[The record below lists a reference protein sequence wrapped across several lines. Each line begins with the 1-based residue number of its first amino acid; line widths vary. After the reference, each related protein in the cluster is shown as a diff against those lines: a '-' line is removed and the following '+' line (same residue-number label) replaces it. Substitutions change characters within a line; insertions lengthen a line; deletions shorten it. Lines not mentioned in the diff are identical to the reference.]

1 MFRGISFDSGGAFT
15 KAVPSL
21 EGALTVFPPWLVE
34 NYWGFQGNC
43 EFPSWA
49 FFLSCPA
56 AGLCLMVTAEEQ
68 DLPAQG
74 SSLYLERK
82 NRMSDWELHLF
93 IV

>member
-1 MFRGISFDSGGAFT
+1 
-15 KAVPSL
+15 
-21 EGALTVFPPWLVE
+21 
-34 NYWGFQGNC
+34 
-43 EFPSWA
+43 
-49 FFLSCPA
+49 
-56 AGLCLMVTAEEQ
+56 MVTAEEQ